1 MNTVNIKIDG
11 VALTV
16 PAGITVLEAA
26 RMANVT
32 IPTLCFLKDIN
43 EIGACRMCVVEIKG
57 ARALQAACVYPVSEG
72 LEILT
77 SSQRV
82 RDARKVT
89 LELILSNHDRQ
100 CLTCV
105 RSENCELQKL
115 AKQLNVNDIR
125 FKALTDKEMQD
136 IDNSSPSIVRNNN
149 KCVLC
154 RRCVSVCQKV
164 QTVSVIETIE
174 RGFRTRIGCA
184 FDKPLGE
191 TSCVNCGQCVAVCPV
206 GALTENSHVKRVWD
220 AIADPDKYVVFQTAP
235 AVRAS
240 IGEAFGLPIGTRST
254 GKMVSAIRMLGVDK
268 IFDTDT
274 GADMT
279 IMEEGTELIHRI
291 QNGGKLPMITSCSPG
306 WIKFCE
312 HNYPDFLDNL
322 STCKSPHEMFG
333 AMLKTYYAKKM
344 GIDPAKMYVVSV
356 MPCTAKKFEAQREE
370 MKNSSGYV
378 DVDAVLTTRELAQ
391 MIGEAG
397 IDYKS
402 LPDSDFDDPM
412 GNATGAAVIFGATG
426 GVMEAALR
434 TVADVLTGESA
445 PMEKIDYVQVRG
457 IEGIKEATVEVAGL
471 KVRLAVASGLGNAR
485 KLLDSIRAGE
495 AQYDFI
501 EIMAC
506 PGGCV
511 NGGGQIIQ
519 PSSVR
524 SWTDLR
530 TERAK
535 ILYEEDKA
543 LPIRKSHDNPAIK
556 EMYSEFYGNPGSEIA
571 HHDLHT
577 HYIARGKY

>member
-1 MNTVNIKIDG
+1 MKTVNIKIDG

-16 PAGITVLEAA
+16 PEGTTVLEAA
-26 RMANVT
+26 RMANVS

-43 EIGACRMCVVEIKG
+43 QIGACRMCVVEIKG

-72 LEILT
+72 LEVIT
-77 SSQRV
+77 NSQKV

-115 AKQLNVNDIR
+115 SKQLNVKDIR
-125 FKALTDKEMQD
+125 FKALTDKEMQP
-136 IDNSSPSIVRNNN
+136 IDNSSASIVRNNN

-154 RRCVSVCQKV
+154 RRCVAVCQKV

-184 FDKPLGE
+184 FDKPLAE
-191 TSCVNCGQCVAVCPV
+191 TSCVNCGQCIAVCPV
-206 GALTENSHVKRVWD
+206 GALTENTHIPQVWN

-240 IGEAFGLPIGTRST
+240 IGEAFGLAIGERCT
-254 GKMVSAIRMLGVDK
+254 GKMVSAIRRLGVDK
-268 IFDTDT
+268 VFDTDT
-274 GADMT
+274 GADLT
-279 IMEEGTELIHRI
+279 IMEEGTELLNRI
-291 QNGGKLPMITSCSPG
+291 KNGGKLPLITSCSPG

-322 STCKSPHEMFG
+322 SSCKSPHQMFG
-333 AMLKTYYAKKM
+333 AVLKTYYAQKM

-370 MKNSSGYV
+370 MKNASGYV
-378 DVDAVLTTRELAQ
+378 DVDAVLTTRELAR
-391 MIGEAG
+391 MIEEAG
-397 IDYKS
+397 IDFKA
-402 LPDSDFDDPM
+402 LPDTDFDDPM
-412 GNATGAAVIFGATG
+412 GNATGAGVIFGATG

-445 PMEKIDYVQVRG
+445 PMEKIDYHAVRG
-457 IEGIKEATVEVAGL
+457 IEGIKEAEVEVAGI

-485 KLLDSIRAGE
+485 KLLDSIRAGK

-535 ILYEEDKA
+535 ILYDEDKA
-543 LPIRKSHDNPAIK
+543 LPLRKSHDNPMIK
-556 EMYSEFYGNPGSEIA
+556 ELYDEFYGNPGSEKA